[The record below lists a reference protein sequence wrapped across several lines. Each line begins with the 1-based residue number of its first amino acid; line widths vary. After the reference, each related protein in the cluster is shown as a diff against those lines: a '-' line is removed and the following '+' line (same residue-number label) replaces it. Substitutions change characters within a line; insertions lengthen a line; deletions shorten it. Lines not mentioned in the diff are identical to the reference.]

1 MENFVLFRHKSN
13 GVIASYPEH
22 YAEHPVFGYDLE
34 RYNPDEEEYEED
46 KVVIDNHELPVEQ
59 RSIKTA
65 KPVGDAPEKDDK
77 DN

>member
-22 YAEHPVFGYDLE
+22 YEHHPVFGDDLE
-34 RYNPDEEEYEED
+34 RYEPSDEYEED
-46 KVVIDNHELPVEQ
+46 KVVVEDHKLPVEQ

-65 KPVGDAPEKDDK
+65 TPSADAEKNEK
-77 DN
+77 EN